1 MRLKSN
7 ELSRLFVSSREPRAN
22 ASTKMAKVQPLWR
35 SDEYVSQKY
44 NLAKRLS
51 LFPPS
56 PSLSLSLFLSFS
68 LSLALFAPSSYPAV
82 SLSLSFSPLCAWM
95 HASLKTDHPPFRG
108 MENFV
113 SRLATTIN
121 KFFPEKLEPDQK
133 EFFTLVAREADLME
147 FDQFDALL
155 SSNERFFRRRE
166 HSLQYLER
174 VRARN

>member
-1 MRLKSN
+1 
-7 ELSRLFVSSREPRAN
+7 
-22 ASTKMAKVQPLWR
+22 MAKVQPLWR

-56 PSLSLSLFLSFS
+56 PSLSLSFSLFLPFPRAFCPFI
-68 LSLALFAPSSYPAV
+68 LPRRL

-133 EFFTLVAREADLME
+133 EFFTRVVHETDLME

-166 HSLQYLER
+166 HPLEYLE
-174 VRARN
+174 ASEELIF

>member
-1 MRLKSN
+1 
-7 ELSRLFVSSREPRAN
+7 
-22 ASTKMAKVQPLWR
+22 
-35 SDEYVSQKY
+35 
-44 NLAKRLS
+44 
-51 LFPPS
+51 
-56 PSLSLSLFLSFS
+56 
-68 LSLALFAPSSYPAV
+68 
-82 SLSLSFSPLCAWM
+82 M

-121 KFFPEKLEPDQK
+121 KFFPEKLDLDQK

-166 HSLQYLER
+166 HPLEYLE
-174 VRARN
+174 ASEELIF